1 MECEE
6 LLGDYDKQWC
16 LCYLLV
22 KYTSGAASL
31 IIFPMT
37 RKYYYKNNH
46 GTFSFQNVRT
56 LNPPDLFWQH
66 STLLVSPIMYCLN
79 GIPATRFLPRLL
91 QRLLLSSI
99 TYKGRGEYGSA
110 SHIKV
115 SSLIVFTETCRYL
128 TNFSI
133 ISLKCPFLLNNRL
146 WKS

>member
-6 LLGDYDKQWC
+6 LLGDDKPWC

-31 IIFPMT
+31 IISLVHDGDDQWIYLYCFSHEMEVLV
-37 RKYYYKNNH
+37 YKNNH
-46 GTFSFQNVRT
+46 GVFSFQNART

-79 GIPATRFLPRLL
+79 GIPATRFLPQLL

-115 SSLIVFTETCRYL
+115 ISLIV
-128 TNFSI
+128 
-133 ISLKCPFLLNNRL
+133 SLKPAIN
-146 WKS
+146 